1 MSLLN
6 RKLRRDLLQ
15 MKGQSLAIAILIAL
29 AVGTYVGSASTHR
42 SLMRS
47 RDTYYAEY
55 RFGNVFAEAARA
67 PNLLEDKLRALPGVE
82 DVQLRLAFQG
92 LVTLPDFDEP
102 VTARIVGL
110 PETGEP
116 NLGRIHIRKGRLP
129 EPGQSDEVVVSEA
142 LAAAQQLEPGDA
154 LSILVDGRYR
164 KLRISGIGLSPEHIY
179 EVKPGDMFPDNLR
192 FGILWVRES
201 VLQEALGMK
210 GAFNEAVILLSRGAS
225 ESDVIAATDHVLRP
239 YGGLGAYGRD
249 RHVSA
254 RFISEE
260 LKQLEAMAYFIP
272 SIFMAVAVFLLNI
285 IVARTVSIQREQ
297 IATLK
302 AIGYGNL
309 TIAMHYL
316 GMVTIVVLIGAAA
329 GGLIG
334 YGYGVSMT
342 KMYAAYY
349 RFARFIYIFSE
360 REMVVGG
367 AAALLAGVVGTL
379 TAVRRAVKLQPA
391 EAMRP
396 AAPPVYRRSIFERLG
411 LTGLLSMPGR
421 MVFRNLSRR
430 PLRALASVVGISFS
444 AALLVT
450 GLFFGDAMGVI
461 IDSQFR
467 RAQRQDLTVTFS
479 RPTAASAVMDLQRMP
494 GVYAVE
500 PRRAVSAILRKGH
513 RSYRTGVQGVPQD
526 ASLQRILSENGEI
539 LEVPVHGL
547 MLSGTLA
554 HNIDARVGDRIE
566 MELLE
571 GQRNTRMVTVTA
583 LADEP
588 FGTSAYASIDTAR
601 ALAGGDF
608 DITSVLMRIDA
619 DQEKALYK
627 KLSVMPG
634 VAAVSSRKAMLDS
647 FDKMTAE
654 VLLFFAGILAL
665 FAGAMAMGVVYNA
678 ARISLSERE
687 RELATMR
694 VIGMTRAEISAVL
707 LGELF
712 LLVLAALPLG
722 CLLGYGLAVVTAVS
736 SSTEMYRIPVIVLP
750 RTYAFAIVTV
760 VVSSLIVALSVR
772 RRLDKL
778 DLILVLKT
786 KE

>member
-29 AVGTYVGSASTHR
+29 AVGTFVGSASTYR

-55 RFGNVFAEAARA
+55 RFGDVFAEAARA
-67 PNLLEDKLRALPGVE
+67 PRTLEAKFRALPGVE
-82 DVQLRLAFQG
+82 DVQLRLASQG
-92 LVTLPDFDEP
+92 LASLPNFDEP
-102 VTARIVGL
+102 VTVRIVGL
-110 PETGEP
+110 PMKGQP

-129 EPGQSDEVVVSEA
+129 EPGPSDEAVVSEA
-142 LAAAQQLEPGDA
+142 LATAQHLEPGDT

-164 KLRISGIGLSPEHIY
+164 KMRISGIGLSPEHVY
-179 EVKPGDMFPDNLR
+179 EVKAGDMFPDNMR

-201 VLQEALGMK
+201 VLEEALGMK
-210 GAFNEAVILLSRGAS
+210 GAFNEAVLKLSRGAS
-225 ESDVIAATDHVLRP
+225 EPDVIAATDRLLRP

-260 LKQLEAMAYFIP
+260 LKQLKTMAYFIP

-302 AIGYGNL
+302 ALGYGNFAVA
-309 TIAMHYL
+309 THYL
-316 GMVTIVVLIGAAA
+316 AMVGVIVLIGAAF

-349 RFARFIYIFSE
+349 RFARFIYLFSV
-360 REMVVGG
+360 REMVLGG
-367 AAALLAGVVGTL
+367 MLALFAGTVGTL
-379 TAVRRAVKLQPA
+379 SAVRRAVKLHPA

-396 AAPPVYRRSIFERLG
+396 AAPPVYRRSLFERLG
-411 LTGLLSMPGR
+411 LTSLLSMPGR

-430 PLRALASVVGISFS
+430 PFRALASVIGMSFS
-444 AALLVT
+444 AALLVI
-450 GLFFGDAMGVI
+450 GLFFNDAMAVI
-461 IDSQFR
+461 IDTQFQ
-467 RAQRQDLTVTFS
+467 RAQRQDLSVTFA
-479 RPTAASAVMDLQRMP
+479 RPVAIGALQELMRLP
-494 GVYAVE
+494 GVYSVE

-513 RSYRTGVQGVPQD
+513 RSYRTAVQGIPPR
-526 ASLQRILSENGEI
+526 ASLQRILAENGEV
-539 LEVPVHGL
+539 LEVPPHGL
-547 MLSGTLA
+547 MLSSTLA
-554 HNIDARVGDRIE
+554 HNIGATVGDRIE
-566 MELLE
+566 VELLE
-571 GQRNTRMVTVTA
+571 GPRDVRFATVTA

-601 ALAGGDF
+601 ALAGGDL
-608 DITSVLMRIDA
+608 DITSVLLRIDSA
-619 DQEKALYK
+619 SEKAIYK
-627 KLSVMPG
+627 RLSVMPTA
-634 VAAVSSRKAMLDS
+634 AAVTSRKAMLES
-647 FDKMTAE
+647 FKKMTAE
-654 VLLFFAGILAL
+654 VMLVFAGILAL

-694 VIGMTRAEISAVL
+694 VIGMTRAEISGVL

-712 LLVLAALPLG
+712 VLVIVSLPLG
-722 CLLGYGLAVVTAVS
+722 CLLGYGLAAATAVS
-736 SSTEMYRIPVIVLP
+736 SSTEMYRVPLIVLP
-750 RTYAFAIVTV
+750 RTYLFAMAV
-760 VVSSLIVALSVR
+760 VVISSLIVSLTVR

-778 DLILVLKT
+778 DLISVLKT

>member
-1 MSLLN
+1 MNLLN

-15 MKGQSLAIAILIAL
+15 MKGQSLAIAVLIAL
-29 AVGTYVGSASTHR
+29 AVGTFVGSASTYR

-55 RFGNVFAEAARA
+55 RFGNVFDEAARA
-67 PNLLEDKLRALPGVE
+67 PRLLEEKFRALPGVE
-82 DVQLRLAFQG
+82 DVQLRLATQG
-92 LVTLPDFDEP
+92 LITLPGFDEP

-110 PETGEP
+110 PMQGQP

-129 EPGQSDEVVVSEA
+129 EPGESDEAVVSEA
-142 LAAAQQLEPGDA
+142 LATAQHLEPGDT
-154 LSILVDGRYR
+154 LSILANGRYR

-179 EVKPGDMFPDNLR
+179 EVKPGDMFPDNMR
-192 FGILWVRES
+192 YGILWVRES
-201 VLQEALGMK
+201 VLEEALGMK
-210 GAFNEAVILLSRGAS
+210 GAFNEVVLLLSRGAS
-225 ESDVIAATDHVLRP
+225 ESDAIAATDRLLKP

-260 LKQLEAMAYFIP
+260 LKQLKTMAFFIP

-302 AIGYGNL
+302 ALGYGNW
-309 TIAMHYL
+309 TVAMHYL
-316 GMVTIVVLIGAAA
+316 TMVSVVVLIGSAA

-349 RFARFIYIFSE
+349 RFARFIYLFSA
-360 REMVVGG
+360 REMAVG
-367 AAALLAGVVGTL
+367 AALALFAATVGTL
-379 TAVRRAVKLQPA
+379 SAVRRAVKLRPA

-396 AAPPVYRRSIFERLG
+396 AAPPLYRRSLFERLG
-411 LTGLLSMPGR
+411 FTALLSMPGR
-421 MVFRNLSRR
+421 MVFRNLGRR

-450 GLFFGDAMGVI
+450 GLFFNDAMGVI

-467 RAQRQDLTVTFS
+467 RAERQDLSVTFS
-479 RPTAASAVMDLQRMP
+479 RPVALGALQELMRLP
-494 GVYAVE
+494 GVYSVE

-513 RSYRTGVQGVPQD
+513 RSYRAAVQGIPPH
-526 ASLQRILSENGEI
+526 ASLQRILADNGDV
-539 LEVPVHGL
+539 LEVPAHGL

-554 HNIDARVGDRIE
+554 HNIDAKVGDRIE
-566 MELLE
+566 VELLE
-571 GQRNTRMVTVTA
+571 GPRDIRFATVTA

-601 ALAGGDF
+601 ALAGGDL
-608 DITSVLMRIDA
+608 DITSVLLSIDSA
-619 DQEKALYK
+619 AEKAIYK
-627 KLSVMPG
+627 QLSVMPT
-634 VAAVSSRKAMLDS
+634 VAAVTSRMAMLKS
-647 FDKMTAE
+647 FDKMTTE
-654 VLLFFAGILAL
+654 VMLVFAGILAL

-694 VIGMTRAEISAVL
+694 VIGMTRAEISGVL
-707 LGELF
+707 LGEL
-712 LLVLAALPLG
+712 LVLVLVSLPIG
-722 CLLGYGLAVVTAVS
+722 CLLGYGLAAATAVS
-736 SSTEMYRIPVIVLP
+736 SSTEMYRVPLIVLP
-750 RTYAFAIVTV
+750 KTFIFAMVVV
-760 VVSSLIVALSVR
+760 VVSSLIVSLTVR

-778 DLILVLKT
+778 DLISVLKT